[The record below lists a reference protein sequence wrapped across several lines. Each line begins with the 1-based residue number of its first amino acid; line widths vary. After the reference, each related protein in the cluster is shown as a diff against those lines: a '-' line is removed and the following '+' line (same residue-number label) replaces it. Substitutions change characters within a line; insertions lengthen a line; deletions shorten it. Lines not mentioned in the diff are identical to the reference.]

1 MEDPISKPPPSHGCV
16 VVTGAAG
23 FIGRHLVRQL
33 LDAGHAVRAVTRDP
47 DQLRRVLRRHGGQMA
62 AWEQIP
68 DVTPAT

>member
-47 DQLRRVLRRHGGQMA
+47 DQLRRN
-62 AWEQIP
+62 WP
-68 DVTPAT
+68 DGWPAESTAPAL